1 MFHQS
6 LPLPCLSYVQNTF
19 LLQFT
24 SLHLESEAEGGGDIG
39 LSRVNKRMV
48 FQIVRFVLE
57 RFCTYPYLHYGWI
70 SSASVNSRGH
80 KSLRK

>member
-39 LSRVNKRMV
+39 LSCVNMRMV
-48 FQIVRFVLE
+48 FQIVRFVL
-57 RFCTYPYLHYGWI
+57 
-70 SSASVNSRGH
+70 
-80 KSLRK
+80 

>member
-39 LSRVNKRMV
+39 LSRVNMRMV
-48 FQIVRFVLE
+48 FQIVRFVL
-57 RFCTYPYLHYGWI
+57 
-70 SSASVNSRGH
+70 
-80 KSLRK
+80 